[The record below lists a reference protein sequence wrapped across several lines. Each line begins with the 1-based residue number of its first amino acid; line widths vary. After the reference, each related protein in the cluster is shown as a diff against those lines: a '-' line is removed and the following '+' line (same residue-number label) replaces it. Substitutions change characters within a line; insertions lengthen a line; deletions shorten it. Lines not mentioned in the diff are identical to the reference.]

1 MFCFMSMVFG
11 MYWDG
16 IRSYISFFDSMAIPP
31 FLMEGFAALKKK
43 NDLALIAKYNQ
54 TGKMG

>member
-1 MFCFMSMVFG
+1 MVFG